1 LKSPDNVAK
10 AILSA
15 TIPVSTLDVQQVSVA
30 PSAVGYRLDDTG
42 FNSQQGQEIFSL
54 PEVYTNSSVQPAS
67 YSMGTRGSFQ
77 RSNAARE

>member
-1 LKSPDNVAK
+1 LQLF
-10 AILSA
+10 LSA
-15 TIPVSTLDVQQVSVA
+15 PLIKEVSVA

-54 PEVYTNSSVQPAS
+54 PKIHTNSSVQPAF
-67 YSMGTRGSFQ
+67 YSMGMRGSFQ